1 MVLLLLYSEL
11 SALQR
16 SCWCSISHL
25 GSLQLEG
32 ASHDSWCTSRHVTA
46 CHTASESSLLVCE
59 SSNLCRALLQSSAE
73 IFSLKTPKNEELS
86 KNFPARKRCFQL
98 QRRLKNDGKNDEVS
112 MRRTVH
118 CYASAMPRLCLEPTP
133 SPWERSH
140 SKTSMEK
147 TTMAMAKR
155 RNVVATLDGIFSK
168 LCKQK
173 IKAALRKQNK
183 TTPVPSYKPSKTHF
197 CRQVHDGARFHFPVS
212 QKGRQRQSVY
222 PLPHQPLSTAHATQ
236 IRPQQQRQKM
246 ISMWQCVW
254 CRCSVM

>member
-32 ASHDSWCTSRHVTA
+32 TSHDSWCTSRHVTA

-98 QRRLKNDGKNDEVS
+98 QRRLKNDGKKWWSLNAS
-112 MRRTVH
+112 N
-118 CYASAMPRLCLEPTP
+118 CSLLCLGYASAMPWTYPL
-133 SPWERSH
+133 
-140 SKTSMEK
+140 
-147 TTMAMAKR
+147 
-155 RNVVATLDGIFSK
+155 
-168 LCKQK
+168 
-173 IKAALRKQNK
+173 ALRKISQQNLDEK
-183 TTPVPSYKPSKTHF
+183 NY
-197 CRQVHDGARFHFPVS
+197 DGNG
-212 QKGRQRQSVY
+212 QK
-222 PLPHQPLSTAHATQ
+222 A
-236 IRPQQQRQKM
+236 
-246 ISMWQCVW
+246 
-254 CRCSVM
+254 